1 MTAGDHHILVVDDDT
16 RLRDLLRR
24 FLAEHGFRI
33 STAANAAEARRR
45 LETLIF
51 DLIVLDV
58 MMPGES
64 GLELTESLRRS
75 STVPI
80 LLLTARGE
88 SENRIDGLERGADD
102 YLAKPFEPRELVA
115 RIRSILRRVPGPLP
129 AQTPPI
135 EISLGACRYDLQ
147 REELVSPTGP
157 IRLTSAETR
166 LLQVLA
172 SSPGQMIS
180 REELTQRSQFNG
192 NVRAIDVQVTRLR
205 RKIEPDPR
213 QPRYLQTVRGR
224 GYVLRP
230 D

>member
-1 MTAGDHHILVVDDDT
+1 MTKADHHILVVDDDT

-24 FLAEHGFRI
+24 YLAEHDFRI
-33 STAANAAEARRR
+33 TTAANAGQARAKLKRM
-45 LETLIF
+45 IF

-64 GLELTESLRRS
+64 GLELTESLRR
-75 STVPI
+75 TNAVPI
-80 LLLTARGE
+80 LLLTARDE
-88 SENRIDGLERGADD
+88 PEDRIEGFDRGADD

-115 RIRSILRRVPGPLP
+115 RIRSILRRVAVP
-129 AQTPPI
+129 APAEEAPS
-135 EISLGACRYDLQ
+135 EVWLGACRYILA
-147 REELVSPTGP
+147 REELLGP
-157 IRLTSAETR
+157 DGPVRLTSAETR

-192 NVRAIDVQVTRLR
+192 NVRAVDVQVTRLR
-205 RKIEPDPR
+205 RKIEPDPK
-213 QPRYLQTVRGR
+213 QPRYLQTVRGQ

>member
-1 MTAGDHHILVVDDDT
+1 MATRDQHILVVDDDT

-33 STAANAAEARRR
+33 TTAANAAQARAK
-45 LETLIF
+45 LEGLIF

-64 GLELTESLRRS
+64 GLELTQSLRRS
-75 STVPI
+75 NNVPI
-80 LLLTARGE
+80 LLLTARDQPE
-88 SENRIDGLERGADD
+88 DRIDGFDHGADD

-115 RIRSILRRVPGPLP
+115 RIRSILRRVPASAP
-129 AQTPPI
+129 AQAPPT
-135 EISLGACRYDLQ
+135 EVALGTFVYNLRRQ
-147 REELVSPTGP
+147 ELVSPSGP

-172 SSPGQMIS
+172 TSPGQLIS

-192 NVRAIDVQVTRLR
+192 NVRAVDVQVTRLR
-205 RKIEPDPR
+205 RKIEPNPK
-213 QPRYLQTVRGR
+213 QPRYLQTIRGQ
-224 GYVLRP
+224 GYMLRP